1 VLHSER
7 VMSML
12 RRFKARLKF
21 LEEPN
26 TLAYL
31 AKVVFC
37 IQLRT
42 GVRQKI
48 FNLVNQPDN
57 VFIKFGSKIVIR
69 VKTNDRYCLSKKKF
83 A

>member
-1 VLHSER
+1 MQET
-7 VMSML
+7 
-12 RRFKARLKF
+12 
-21 LEEPN
+21 N

-48 FNLVNQPDN
+48 LNLINQPDN

-69 VKTNDRYCLSKKKF
+69 VKTNDRDSLSTKSLLEEICSHSYPCDALKMIVRLF
-83 A
+83 